1 MHHCAKVLNH
11 HNFCSQLLL
20 VWAKLYSTGWDLKST
35 SLIQSCSC
43 WVTAL
48 GSSSFL
54 PNWFQSIC
62 QFASRCLFCHV
73 PSWRMTTKNLEVGK
87 QADFVSCK
95 SRQVWARVF
104 PRHVMTFISTFA
116 SCGNNML
123 TYNNNHRSFVICVTP
138 VRWQNCSRG
147 SVLKEIARSILLY
160 QQ

>member
-1 MHHCAKVLNH
+1 MHHCAKVLSH
-11 HNFCSQLLL
+11 HHFCSQLLL

-116 SCGNNML
+116 SCGNNMVIICSL
-123 TYNNNHRSFVICVTP
+123 TITITGHLS
-138 VRWQNCSRG
+138 
-147 SVLKEIARSILLY
+147 SVSLLWDDKTVLEEVF
-160 QQ
+160 